1 MPALPDREHARFA
14 FLTAALGP
22 GWGIAPASEDAS
34 FRRYFRVRQGEET
47 LILMDAPPEREDVR
61 PWLEVCAR
69 LRAAR
74 LHAPLVHASDA
85 RAGFVLMED
94 LGTTLY
100 LHRLARD
107 TVEGLYGEALSALE
121 RMQLEVISAG
131 LPPYDEGRLRAELD
145 LLPAWFFERHLGL
158 DIDSEAAAVLEEAF
172 RQLIASALAE
182 PQVFVHRDYHSRNLL
197 VLPADGPGI
206 VDFQD
211 AVIGPL
217 SYDLVSLL
225 RDCYI
230 AWEPAAVR
238 RWAEGYRQRLA
249 AAGFPVPDRAD
260 FERAFDWMGLQRHL
274 KVLGI
279 FCRLWYRDGKPG
291 YLSDLPRVFAYVEQV
306 AGRYAEFAPL
316 LALLARAIAGR
327 DLTRPCAP

>member
-1 MPALPDREHARFA
+1 MQALPDREHLRSA
-14 FLTAALGP
+14 FLATALGP
-22 GWGIAPASEDAS
+22 GWRIAPASEDAS

-74 LHAPLVHASDA
+74 LHAPDVHASDA
-85 RAGFVLMED
+85 QAGFVLMED
-94 LGTTLY
+94 LGTILY
-100 LHRLARD
+100 RHRLAPD

-131 LPPYDEGRLRAELD
+131 LPPYDEGRLRAELE
-145 LLPAWFFERHLGL
+145 LLPAWFLKRHLGL
-158 DIDSEAAAVLEEAF
+158 EIDSETAAVLEDAF
-172 RQLIASALAE
+172 RRLIASALAE
-182 PQVFVHRDYHSRNLL
+182 PRVFVHRDYHSRNLL
-197 VLPADGPGI
+197 VLPSDGPGI

-211 AVIGPL
+211 AVLGPL

-249 AAGFPVPDRAD
+249 SAGFPVTDRAD

-306 AGRYAEFAPL
+306 AGRYPEFAPL
-316 LALLARAIAGR
+316 LALLRRAVAGR

>member
-1 MPALPDREHARFA
+1 MSAPNAREAERHA
-14 FLTAALGP
+14 FLARYLRGP
-22 GWGIAPASEDAS
+22 FRLAPASEDAS
-34 FRRYFRVRQGEET
+34 FRRYFRVHRDGCS

-61 PWLEVCAR
+61 PWLDVAER
-69 LRAAR
+69 LRAAG
-74 LHAPLVHASDA
+74 LHAPAVEADDPE
-85 RAGFVLMED
+85 AGFVLMED
-94 LGTTLY
+94 LGSTLY
-100 LHRLARD
+100 LARLAPTTAD
-107 TVEGLYGEALSALE
+107 ALYGEAMAAL
-121 RMQLEVISAG
+121 RRLQLYADGSG
-131 LPPYDEGRLRAELD
+131 LPPYDEMRLQAELD
-145 LLPAWFFERHLGL
+145 LLPEWFLARHLGH
-158 DIDSEAAAVLEEAF
+158 AVGVEEQELLAEAF
-172 RQLIASALAE
+172 RQLIASARAE

-197 VLPADGPGI
+197 IVPANGPGI

-230 AWEPAAVR
+230 AWAPQAVR
-238 RWAEGYRQRLA
+238 RWAEQHRLRLA
-249 AAGFPVPDRAD
+249 AEGFPVPDRAD

-291 YLSDLPRVFAYVEQV
+291 YLGDLPRVFAYVEQV
-306 AGRYAEFAPL
+306 ASRYREFAPL
-316 LALLARAIAGR
+316 LALLRRAIDER